1 MGKVVMGDKTYI
13 ISRTDGKVLQADFF
27 YNNPEKIIMTTNHG
41 IVLKENKIKK
51 WFLDWF
57 MKLWL

>member
-51 WFLDWF
+51 
-57 MKLWL
+57 